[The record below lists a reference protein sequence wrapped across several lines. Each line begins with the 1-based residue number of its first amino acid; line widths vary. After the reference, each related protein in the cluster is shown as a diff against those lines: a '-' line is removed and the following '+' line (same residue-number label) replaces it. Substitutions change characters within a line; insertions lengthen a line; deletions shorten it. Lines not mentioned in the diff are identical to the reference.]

1 MSYGRVVIIIALLLL
16 AGEVDAASGQSRGG
30 QQAPARPPATT
41 PQTAR
46 AGESGQKEDRY
57 WAAQRN
63 VEAAIQQLEAY
74 LRESPGG
81 ARAETARRQLE
92 SLRGVTLAA
101 SLPEWA
107 GMRRGIQ
114 PRDVPQWRVAA
125 VDPLP
130 DRTRLTVEVA
140 CRREDGGYCYFR
152 PFDRFPLVLVDGSG
166 RYYPMLEAEA
176 LTADVR
182 YDEREGRAS
191 LSAGRVIAIRV
202 DFAPL
207 AAGAVSGQVYY
218 RDDNQA
224 QPARFSLPR
233 RR

>member
-1 MSYGRVVIIIALLLL
+1 MNYGRVVIITALLLI
-16 AGEVDAASGQSRGG
+16 AGCVNTASAQGRVRR
-30 QQAPARPPATT
+30 QAPARPPAAT
-41 PQTAR
+41 PQAPR
-46 AGESGQKEDRY
+46 ASEAGQKEDSY

-81 ARAETARRQLE
+81 ERAGTARRQLE
-92 SLRGVTLAA
+92 ALRGVTLTA
-101 SLPEWA
+101 SRPEWV

-114 PRDVPQWRVAA
+114 PRDVPQWRVISA
-125 VDPLP
+125 DTLP
-130 DRTRLTVEVA
+130 DRTRLTVEVT
-140 CRREDGGYCYFR
+140 CRREDGGYCYFQ
-152 PFDRFPLVLVDGSG
+152 PFDRFPLVLVDGAG

-176 LTADVR
+176 LPADVP

-191 LSAGRVIAIRV
+191 LSAGRVVAVTV

-207 AAGAVSGQVYY
+207 AAGALSGQVYY

-224 QPARFSLPR
+224 QPARLSLTR